1 MHEIII
7 SKTHTH
13 EIQTKCVHACVSERD
28 KERERIRERGTINS
42 FHETTEPLHLFC
54 LENGM
59 LLHINQILR
68 HKGKG
73 GFFDKFVDFTYAD
86 R

>member
-1 MHEIII
+1 MN
-7 SKTHTH
+7 HT
-13 EIQTKCVHACVSERD
+13 
-28 KERERIRERGTINS
+28 S

-59 LLHINQILR
+59 PLHINQILR
-68 HKGKG
+68 HEDKGEL
-73 GFFDKFVDFTYAD
+73 FDKFVDFTYVD

>member
-1 MHEIII
+1 M
-7 SKTHTH
+7 KY
-13 EIQTKCVHACVSERD
+13 KRNACMLVCL
-28 KERERIRERGTINS
+28 RETRENKRERGTINS

-68 HKGKG
+68 HEDKGE
-73 GFFDKFVDFTYAD
+73 FFDKFVDFTYAD